1 MIPGNR
7 IGIIATRLAG
17 TDGVSLETAKWV
29 KVLNSLGYECFYFTG
44 ESDWPEDRTYLL
56 PEAHFKHPDIDLLNH
71 DLFDDY
77 QRLQKTS
84 SAVHKLR
91 EHIKIHL
98 HKFIEQFS
106 PNILIAE
113 NVLSIPMN
121 IPLGLAL
128 TEVIVES
135 DLPTIGHHHDF
146 YWERERYAISG
157 AEDYL
162 RAAFPPTLRQ
172 IRHVV
177 INSFAQTQLA
187 MRTGINSTL
196 IPNVMEFRRPIPV
209 IDDYSQDMREELHIS
224 PDEYILLQPTRIVP
238 RKRIELSL
246 ELARRID
253 NNSVVLISHRSGDE
267 GSAYESYLRSFAEL
281 LDVRVIFAGE
291 RFDYYR
297 GSTNDGRKIYSL
309 EDAYLQS
316 DLVTY
321 PSRVEGF
328 GNAFLETVYFK
339 KPIVMSTYEI
349 FKTDIQ
355 PKGFKVIGF
364 GDFIDNRCIAATRKI
379 LADPTQATEM
389 TNINFSIGKRY
400 YSFDALEYLLKP
412 LLNDCLGI

>member
-56 PEAHFKHPDIDLLNH
+56 PEAHFEYPDIDLLNH

-209 IDDYSQDMREELHIS
+209 IDDYSRDMREELDIS
-224 PDEYILLQPTRIVP
+224 PDDCILLQPTRIVP

-246 ELARRID
+246 ELTRRID
-253 NNSVVLISHRSGDE
+253 NNCVLLISHRSGDE
-267 GSAYESYLRSFAEL
+267 GSAYESHLRSFAEL
-281 LDVRVIFAGE
+281 LDVRVIFAGD

-297 GSTNDGRKIYSL
+297 GTTDDGRKIYSL

-316 DLVTY
+316 DLITY

-328 GNAFLETVYFK
+328 GNAFLETVYYK

-355 PKGFKVIGF
+355 PKGFEVIGF
-364 GDFIDNRCIAATRKI
+364 GDFIDNQCIAATRKI
-379 LADPTQATEM
+379 LADPNQATEM

>member
-77 QRLQKTS
+77 QRLQETS